1 MNKAFPYILLILLLS
16 FRNDAKGQAPTFYN
30 GGLKFNGPVL
40 TQKQVGTT
48 NYVGGSFT
56 AINATTG
63 PLVGIDPTT
72 LQPASTALAAVFA
85 KINGTVRT
93 VCADGVGGMYI
104 GGSFNYSIGSTNI
117 IDFMRV
123 SSGGTIISMQ
133 QFAPVVLGVNKI
145 LVHAG
150 RVYVLHNSG
159 IKCFTQSSNTE
170 DLSFPAS
177 QANGQANDA
186 VVYGNNIYFG
196 GRFFVNGNFR
206 PLIRI
211 AATSNSFDFNWNP
224 NIRSSSS
231 TFSINNAIIN
241 TIELYNQNLIYG
253 GQNINFQGSSS
264 RMNLGGINLQSNG
277 AYALAVQVSGTVS
290 DLAIAGTNLFI
301 GGNFLS
307 LRNAGS
313 TTNIPRRNLALISL
327 INNQVFTIFAPD
339 PDGTVKTLAVVNN
352 NLLVGGYFFT
362 IQGQT
367 NTYRNA
373 AFSNANVLGQTILN
387 PTVAPNPNAGVE
399 FIGAVNNLI
408 MIGGQFTQIEFA
420 KRNRVAA
427 FNTQTGLPTT
437 FNPTIKNGTVY
448 AIEAAGANVFIGGS
462 FTTQSGSYNCNNFVT
477 YFNTGNANTNVVLN
491 FNNTVRSIAASG
503 STLLVGGDFT
513 TTSTPINNATIARN
527 NLASFTI
534 GTTASIN
541 LGFNANIFNGTV
553 RVVKIL
559 GGSVFVGGNFSSP
572 RNKIAKLNLNNGNVV
587 STFNARING
596 TGNWNGWVNDIVQS
610 SANQIAIGGLFGLG
624 FNQALNGNFS
634 LGTTGNGG
642 LAILDWN
649 NGNLMSRNSNVSGE
663 VNSMVKPFANTI
675 EYSDLTSIKTFNISN
690 GTTST
695 LLPSINGGV
704 GNIAYYN
711 NSYAFGGNFNQ
722 TIGNVFYA
730 NLGFLNYTPPAGPT
744 IAASNFNVTNVTMNS
759 MRINFAPGNGQNRI
773 VIARQWSYPAASP
786 INGSAYMANST
797 PGFGSSIGGGSV
809 VYNGSGSF
817 ADVTGLNPNTPYYF
831 QVYEYNGTGINTMYG
846 INRLEG
852 MAFTQDLQIPSVSST
867 NLNFSQVTINSMQLN
882 WVRGNGQACI
892 VFAKQGSPVDFIPA
906 PNVNY
911 NTSST
916 FGQMG
921 YGNGNFAVYKGSMM
935 PNVSALV
942 EGLQPGLTYH
952 FAIYEYNE
960 FGTLRRYRTIFPG
973 VGNRQTIGM
982 ASPPTN
988 PGSSMT
994 FQNFGSS
1001 STQVNWQ
1008 PGNGNKRL
1016 VLAFEGS
1023 LTAVINS
1030 FPANGVFYSANANY
1044 SIPGNTINVRATL
1057 NGNGGLHSGKVVYNG
1072 TGNSVTVTGLLA
1084 NKEYSYLTIEY
1095 NELPGLPGSAA
1106 YLTDPNLS
1114 GSKKTDQAIQP
1125 PSINASAPSSFE
1137 THNAARFKWTN
1148 GNGSQRMV
1156 VMRQDLP
1163 VDFSPLNN
1171 VNYVANPNYAS
1182 GTDLGNGNKVIFNG
1196 PGIGSG
1202 GSVDISGL
1210 LPYTTYHFKI
1220 FEYNSALNS
1229 GTSVME
1235 YAYRTAGARTF
1246 FTKTAAP
1253 NWPRTAGGS
1262 ESDAAG
1268 SVAVDAS
1275 GNVYVAGTVRGNS
1288 NFGLQEIT
1296 AVNNDI
1302 FLAKY
1307 NATGN
1312 LLWVKQAGGAGED
1325 AASSVVLDASGNV
1338 YISGSFRNTANFDSL
1353 TVTSSGSDD
1362 GFIAKYSSS
1371 GNPIWA
1377 RSFGSDSQDVVNT
1390 MAIDGL
1396 GNIYVGGFHSGNTGF
1411 SNSTVTLTT
1420 NGKSDLIAAKYNS
1433 NGDLIWAR
1441 GGGSNGY
1448 DFGFGIGTDGNGNVF
1463 ICGEIKGTGTFG
1475 TQTSGFAGATDAIL
1489 VKYNASGVA
1498 QSATN
1503 YGSTGDDKAMSL
1515 DVDANG
1521 IVYMA
1526 GIFSG
1531 TVAFGSSNLVCV
1543 GVTDGYL
1550 VKINGVNGAIQWVKQ
1565 QGGISQDAA
1574 TGVDIGSNGEIYVTG
1589 TFGGTSNFDA
1599 QSLTSTGNLDIFVA
1613 IYSSTGVMNVA
1624 KRFGGPNDDA
1634 ARGIYAILPNN
1645 TFVCGYFN
1653 KTATFGGFEMFTKVQ
1668 PAPPNGNWDMFVHNI
1683 GATYDNNPTADLV
1696 AWFRFNGN
1704 ANDFSGNNHN
1714 GTIVSTPPSNSVTSI
1729 NDRNNTTNSAYEFQ
1743 GSGRVEFTIPN
1754 NSNFSNLNEVTIMAW
1769 ARVSSFPAGMDH
1781 VIMSSD
1787 RGNPLV
1793 FDLYIDQ
1800 NRGLLGQIMDG
1811 SGNPVGSAAS
1821 ANLVYTQ
1828 SSWAHI
1834 ALTYQNGIQSQIF
1847 LNGNAVG
1854 TTPFFSPG
1862 TCNLGGKS
1870 YTIGA
1875 SGNMV
1880 SPFILSDRMN
1890 GAIDDVRIY
1899 KRALSAVQIQD
1910 IMSATP
1916 ALSIPPR
1923 EETTRL
1929 GNNSSTASLWP
1940 NPSSGTIQFEI
1951 LNEEK
1956 QNINYTLIDI
1966 TGKIVYQELAEA
1978 QEIGM
1983 IRKSFDLSNLPAG
1996 FYNLHVNMGQVQ
2008 NNFKLI
2014 LNK

>member
-1 MNKAFPYILLILLLS
+1 
-16 FRNDAKGQAPTFYN
+16 
-30 GGLKFNGPVL
+30 
-40 TQKQVGTT
+40 
-48 NYVGGSFT
+48 
-56 AINATTG
+56 
-63 PLVGIDPTT
+63 
-72 LQPASTALAAVFA
+72 
-85 KINGTVRT
+85 
-93 VCADGVGGMYI
+93 
-104 GGSFNYSIGSTNI
+104 
-117 IDFMRV
+117 
-123 SSGGTIISMQ
+123 
-133 QFAPVVLGVNKI
+133 
-145 LVHAG
+145 
-150 RVYVLHNSG
+150 
-159 IKCFTQSSNTE
+159 
-170 DLSFPAS
+170 
-177 QANGQANDA
+177 
-186 VVYGNNIYFG
+186 
-196 GRFFVNGNFR
+196 
-206 PLIRI
+206 
-211 AATSNSFDFNWNP
+211 
-224 NIRSSSS
+224 
-231 TFSINNAIIN
+231 
-241 TIELYNQNLIYG
+241 
-253 GQNINFQGSSS
+253 
-264 RMNLGGINLQSNG
+264 
-277 AYALAVQVSGTVS
+277 
-290 DLAIAGTNLFI
+290 
-301 GGNFLS
+301 
-307 LRNAGS
+307 
-313 TTNIPRRNLALISL
+313 
-327 INNQVFTIFAPD
+327 
-339 PDGTVKTLAVVNN
+339 
-352 NLLVGGYFFT
+352 
-362 IQGQT
+362 
-367 NTYRNA
+367 
-373 AFSNANVLGQTILN
+373 
-387 PTVAPNPNAGVE
+387 
-399 FIGAVNNLI
+399 
-408 MIGGQFTQIEFA
+408 
-420 KRNRVAA
+420 
-427 FNTQTGLPTT
+427 
-437 FNPTIKNGTVY
+437 
-448 AIEAAGANVFIGGS
+448 
-462 FTTQSGSYNCNNFVT
+462 
-477 YFNTGNANTNVVLN
+477 
-491 FNNTVRSIAASG
+491 
-503 STLLVGGDFT
+503 
-513 TTSTPINNATIARN
+513 
-527 NLASFTI
+527 
-534 GTTASIN
+534 
-541 LGFNANIFNGTV
+541 
-553 RVVKIL
+553 
-559 GGSVFVGGNFSSP
+559 
-572 RNKIAKLNLNNGNVV
+572 
-587 STFNARING
+587 
-596 TGNWNGWVNDIVQS
+596 
-610 SANQIAIGGLFGLG
+610 
-624 FNQALNGNFS
+624 
-634 LGTTGNGG
+634 
-642 LAILDWN
+642 
-649 NGNLMSRNSNVSGE
+649 
-663 VNSMVKPFANTI
+663 
-675 EYSDLTSIKTFNISN
+675 
-690 GTTST
+690 
-695 LLPSINGGV
+695 
-704 GNIAYYN
+704 
-711 NSYAFGGNFNQ
+711 
-722 TIGNVFYA
+722 
-730 NLGFLNYTPPAGPT
+730 
-744 IAASNFNVTNVTMNS
+744 
-759 MRINFAPGNGQNRI
+759 
-773 VIARQWSYPAASP
+773 
-786 INGSAYMANST
+786 
-797 PGFGSSIGGGSV
+797 
-809 VYNGSGSF
+809 
-817 ADVTGLNPNTPYYF
+817 
-831 QVYEYNGTGINTMYG
+831 
-846 INRLEG
+846 
-852 MAFTQDLQIPSVSST
+852 
-867 NLNFSQVTINSMQLN
+867 
-882 WVRGNGQACI
+882 
-892 VFAKQGSPVDFIPA
+892 
-906 PNVNY
+906 
-911 NTSST
+911 
-916 FGQMG
+916 
-921 YGNGNFAVYKGSMM
+921 
-935 PNVSALV
+935 
-942 EGLQPGLTYH
+942 
-952 FAIYEYNE
+952 
-960 FGTLRRYRTIFPG
+960 
-973 VGNRQTIGM
+973 
-982 ASPPTN
+982 
-988 PGSSMT
+988 MT

-1030 FPANGVFYSANANY
+1030 FPVNGGFYSANANY

-1057 NGNGGLHSGKVVYNG
+1057 NGIGGLHLGKVVYNG

-1084 NKEYSYLTIEY
+1084 NTEYSYLTIEY
-1095 NELPGLPGSAA
+1095 NELPGLPGSATYQIA
-1106 YLTDPNLS
+1106 PNLS

-1125 PSINASAPSSFE
+1125 PSINASAPSSIE

-1396 GNIYVGGFHSGNTGF
+1396 GNIYVGGYHSGNTGF

-1515 DVDANG
+1515 DVDASG

-1754 NSNFSNLNEVTIMAW
+1754 NSNFNNLNEVTIMAW

-1966 TGKIVYQELAEA
+1966 TGKIVYQELAEG

-1983 IRKSFDLSNLPAG
+1983 IRKSFDLGNLPAG